1 MAVTRTSLPTSIS
14 GGRTILYDSD
24 ADDTAETDVMGGATK
39 VNIIVVDNS
48 ANAAQAEYLK
58 IWDAKGPTVGTTAPD
73 FIFLIPAAQVCIFE
87 FEEEDSTG
95 TISEYVTFATALS
108 YACVTTAG
116 TAGTTS
122 PTSDVKVWV
131 VIAD

>member
-39 VNIIVVDNS
+39 VNVMVIDNTS
-48 ANAAQAEYLK
+48 NAAISYLK
-58 IWDAKGPTVGTTAPD
+58 LWDAKGPTVGTTAPD
-73 FIFLIPAAQVCIFE
+73 FIFQLPASQVVLLE

-108 YACVTTAG
+108 WACVTAGG

-122 PTSDVKVWV
+122 PTSDVKMWV
-131 VIAD
+131 IIAD